1 MLRILK
7 IAIAAGLLLLSLWA
21 LLLPPY
27 FPSSAHSV
35 VNARKIT
42 IDTLS
47 EGTISGLAEELHAP
61 VEKEQIIATV
71 QREQREVLRELDQ
84 MKFLHNRLQTQLEN
98 TKLLLTQ
105 REGSLNKAVSEYQRR
120 QASDIAVLKQKL
132 ATTEAQLITY
142 QKNLEIVQ
150 EDGQRIKELLDD
162 GIITKSQWSEHQ
174 QRVIEAEEKLRR
186 TQDMSVALQ
195 KNLTDTQ
202 AGLYQSASE
211 TTDGLSSEI
220 AILQSEI
227 RSLSVE
233 KNNLKTQLKEAS
245 EQIKNT
251 QHYLSSDEFQPIK
264 SPIRGIIWQKYAING
279 ETVQSGRII
288 AELAD
293 ENSIFVEAYFNRHYQ
308 ENISYGDYAHILLTS
323 ESRYIEGIVVDIQ
336 VQEEFSESSNI
347 INAIAPNKEM
357 LRILIRVEP
366 DSLQT
371 THIGQLAQVVI
382 SSADP
387 GIIQKSLIGLSF
399 MLRNHK

>member
-120 QASDIAVLKQKL
+120 QASDIAALKQKL